1 MYWYSYTIKSKI
13 SSDHFTTVVEVFL
26 RVSDFQR
33 RILMDMCNKIVIT
46 LIFCVISSSFK
57 LLSSG
62 TMMTSDNDLINSS
75 NLCKYFSAQKTV
87 FKNKRANY
95 TKCFHQNLANCDTRN
110 IKSNCLND
118 FNGVI
123 QYSYSGCIDSVLG
136 CNCATYDVNRTSLE
150 IGRCLYNCRNVD
162 KCLLDETKSY
172 TILPYQVL
180 EWNDIFCGPFN
191 RTGTLC
197 GKCQKGQYTQAYSY
211 DLSCFECMNIWSNW
225 LKYILYAFLP
235 LSCFCFI
242 IFCFNLVAPSSL
254 LQVYALYSQ
263 CFGAPLY
270 LRIVLLYIK
279 NYSLSYR
286 ALQLIAALYGVW
298 NLDFIRSYN
307 LGICL
312 QTDTLTTLSLDLAVA
327 LYPLV
332 LILMIYYLIQLHD
345 ADFKPLVIMWRPF
358 KVVFKY
364 FIKEWDIKTS
374 TVDSFAA
381 FMLLSS
387 VKLLN
392 VCFDILI
399 PVEVTTLYSQGNTTT
414 KSWRVFYDASIPYF
428 GTQHLPYAI
437 IAIMILI
444 TNILIPTFL
453 LLLFPYS
460 IFQFFL
466 NKFPHRWQLIIRTFV
481 DSFQGCYKDG
491 IQSNSFDYRFVS
503 AMPFIIRLSLF
514 ILYAL
519 TLDITFNIFAG
530 IGCVLLCMFYLY
542 LDPYKNEQF
551 STNTVNIILLLG
563 SFCICCVGLNST

>member
-1 MYWYSYTIKSKI
+1 MCYS
-13 SSDHFTTVVEVFL
+13 
-26 RVSDFQR
+26 
-33 RILMDMCNKIVIT
+33 IVIT
-46 LIFCVISSSFK
+46 LYFCVISSSFNLISSDEMIIGDINLK
-57 LLSSG
+57 NLSNKSFG
-62 TMMTSDNDLINSS
+62 
-75 NLCKYFSAQKTV
+75 AQIS
-87 FKNKRANY
+87 FKNEQVDFNEK
-95 TKCFHQNLANCDTRN
+95 TTECFRHNLANCDTRYM
-110 IKSNCLND
+110 KTNCLDN
-118 FNGVI
+118 FNKVL
-123 QYSYSGCIDSVLG
+123 QYSDSGCIDLVLS
-136 CNCATYDVNRTSLE
+136 CNCATYDANRTSLE
-150 IGRCLYNCRNVD
+150 IGRCFYNCRNMENSM
-162 KCLLDETKSY
+162 LDDTKSY

-197 GKCQKGQYTQAYSY
+197 GKCQKGLCTRAYSY
-211 DLSCFECMNIWSNW
+211 DLSCFECMNILSNW
-225 LKYILYAFLP
+225 IKYILYAFLP

-242 IFCFNLVAPSSL
+242 IFCFNLVSPSSL
-254 LQVYALYSQ
+254 LQVFALYCQIFS
-263 CFGAPLY
+263 APLY
-270 LRIVLLYIK
+270 LRIALLYSS
-279 NYSLSYR
+279 NYSFSYKV
-286 ALQLIAALYGVW
+286 LQLIAALYGVW
-298 NLDFIRSYN
+298 NLDFIRSYS

-332 LILMIYYLIQLHD
+332 LILIIYFLIQLHD

-364 FIKEWDIKTS
+364 FNKEWDIKTS

-399 PVEVTTLYSQGNTTT
+399 PVEVTTIFSEGNTPT

-428 GTQHLPYAI
+428 GSQHLPYAI
-437 IAIMILI
+437 IAIVILI

-453 LLLFPYS
+453 LLLYPYS

-466 NKFPHRWQLIIRTFV
+466 NKFPHRWQLIMRTFV

-491 IQSNSFDYRFVS
+491 IQSNSFDCRFVS
-503 AMPFIIRLSLF
+503 AMPFIIRLSFF

-519 TLDITFNIFAG
+519 TLDITFNVLAG
-530 IGCVLLCMFYLY
+530 IGCVILSMFYLY

-551 STNTVNIILLLG
+551 STNNINIILLLG
-563 SFCICCVGLNST
+563 SFCICCVGLSSTYNSNGDMKSYFNCWLPSVGLFHYYCSCCVLLLEYI